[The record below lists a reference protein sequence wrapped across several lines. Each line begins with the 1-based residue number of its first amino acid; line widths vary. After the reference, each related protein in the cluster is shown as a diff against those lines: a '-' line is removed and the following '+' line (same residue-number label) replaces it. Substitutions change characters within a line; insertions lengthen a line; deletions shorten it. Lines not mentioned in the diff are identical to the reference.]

1 MEKGKKTLA
10 YVPIVP
16 MLQKLL
22 QKTDVLEKAM
32 SEKVHVP
39 QQYRSYADG
48 QHFTENSLLAKD
60 EFTIAL
66 GLYIDDFEV
75 ANPLGTSRLKHK
87 MCAVY

>member
-1 MEKGKKTLA
+1 
-10 YVPIVP
+10 

-22 QKTDVLEKAM
+22 KKTDVLEKAM

-87 MCAVY
+87 MCAVYWVIANIPAK

>member
-22 QKTDVLEKAM
+22 KKTDVSDKAM
-32 SEKVHVP
+32 SERVHVP
-39 QQYRSYADG
+39 QEYRSYADG